1 MVSGADNLGASRRK
15 SLVSTRREELQQMM
29 FHLLVVTGVL
39 LVLGLIA
46 LFSASTAPLAAAGR
60 YPYSVVLRQC
70 GFIAIG
76 LVLMGLMARV
86 FIPPMPDSVLKFACR
101 LAFLIN
107 LLLLVAVN
115 FTPLGPEIN
124 GAHRWLKLGGF
135 QFQPS
140 EFLKITAVLFIAAV
154 LLGPKAQKAF
164 TTFRTERGN
173 TMTIPRNRLRMAFVY
188 LGCLASLGLV
198 VIQPDLGSTAII
210 LVVILATL
218 MLIGVP
224 VKSILKFLLVLVFL
238 GAAGYFVAPQKYFYA
253 IERITTAMDPM
264 SDVSDSGYQIVQ
276 SLGAINKGGLLGR
289 GYMNSL
295 QKMNRLPLQDRDFIF
310 AVWVEEMGM
319 IGGLLVICLFLYFA
333 FIALRLSTL
342 LPFSFEAVG
351 VVALGFTVSFQ
362 ALINVAT
369 NVGVLP
375 VSGLTLPF
383 FSSGGTSMIVS
394 LLIVGIMLGLVNRQ
408 LRQASRG
415 RS

>member
-1 MVSGADNLGASRRK
+1 MVSGTDNLGASRRK
-15 SLVSTRREELQQMM
+15 SLMSIRREELQQMKL
-29 FHLLVVTGVL
+29 HLLVITGAL
-39 LVLGLIA
+39 LSLGLIA

-70 GFIAIG
+70 AFIIVG
-76 LVLMGLMARV
+76 LILLGLMARV
-86 FIPPMPDSVLKFACR
+86 FIPPLPDSVLKFACR
-101 LAFLIN
+101 LAFLAN

-124 GAHRWLKLGGF
+124 GAHRWLKLGSF

-140 EFLKITAVLFIAAV
+140 EFLKVTAVLFIAAV

-188 LGCLASLGLV
+188 LGCIMSLGLV

-210 LVVILATL
+210 LVVMLATL
-218 MLIGVP
+218 VLIGVP
-224 VKSILKFLLVLVFL
+224 VKSVLKFLLVLVLL
-238 GAAGYFVAPQKYFYA
+238 GAAGYFVAPQKYSYA
-253 IERITTAMDPM
+253 MERITTALDPM

-276 SLGAINKGGLLGR
+276 SLGAISEGGLLGR
-289 GYMNSL
+289 GYLNSL

-319 IGGLLVICLFLYFA
+319 IGGLLVIGLFLYFA
-333 FIALRLSTL
+333 FIALRLSSL
-342 LPFSFEAVG
+342 LPFSFEAVA

-383 FSSGGTSMIVS
+383 FSSGGTSVIVS

-415 RS
+415 RA